1 MERKRMKNKD
11 LEALLSVAVAERSG
25 MPEGLTARV
34 VAEGTAGFAD
44 WGVRRQRSGLRR
56 RCLAAAVAAVLLCS
70 FAPAFAPE
78 AARTVMIVNNGT
90 DRAQVLEGVRS
101 MLEHS
106 V

>member
-34 VAEGTAGFAD
+34 VAE
-44 WGVRRQRSGLRR
+44 RR